1 MLAYLGSKNMNTKT
15 LKVEPQPISA
25 ENEVPKTSV
34 FIWTLV
40 AVNYSKASTKIK
52 HDKFLE

>member
-34 FIWTLV
+34 FI
-40 AVNYSKASTKIK
+40 
-52 HDKFLE
+52 